1 MDMYTFITERA
12 LDSNI
17 DDKMRSGFNN
27 FENCL
32 NVYLDQLS
40 NISSVDDSKVT
51 IYGSVTLENGAIMHA
66 TNSYHKRPWFS
77 DVSVRM
83 NFEEL
88 LDYFSD
94 QGVCYRQVIILF
106 FLMLKC

>member
-1 MDMYTFITERA
+1 MHTFITERA
-12 LDSNI
+12 SDSNI
-17 DDKMRSGFNN
+17 DDKMKTGFNN

-40 NISSVDDSKVT
+40 NISTIDDIDDSKVT
-51 IYGSVTLENGAIMHA
+51 VYGSVTLENGAIMRA

-83 NFEEL
+83 DFEEL
-88 LDYFSD
+88 LDYPSD
-94 QGVCYRQVIILF
+94 QGICYGQVIILF
-106 FLMLKC
+106 F